1 MPPSDLGCDTPSV
14 GCESPP
20 SELGCATTPSCRGEA
35 AAWGVNHGECKSGAG
50 LSGAMSSE
58 STTGPT
64 EAAVSIAVAS
74 EVITLDWKKRSV
86 DNRCC
91 KEYVMDRTEKSE
103 LLLPPDIF
111 VQTLSKK
118 SANIQPVS
126 NTTIDIVSVMA
137 RF

>member
-91 KEYVMDRTEKSE
+91 KEYVMDRTKNLKFYYRLIFLCK
-103 LLLPPDIF
+103 LLVKRVLTYNLSR
-111 VQTLSKK
+111 TL
-118 SANIQPVS
+118 Q
-126 NTTIDIVSVMA
+126 
-137 RF
+137 